1 MAAADRPRALITG
14 ASSGIGAAFAGPA
27 PFTGHD
33 PAVATALTGVH
44 VTAPPGSRAP
54 PCPHDRT
61 RPGGVTTIAS
71 LLAFRGSLPP
81 R

>member
-1 MAAADRPRALITG
+1 MRVILITG
-14 ASSGIGAAFAGPA
+14 ASSGIGAAFARHA
-27 PFTGHD
+27 PFTGLD

-44 VTAPPGSRAP
+44 VTAPPGSPAP

-61 RPGGVTTIAS
+61 RRGAVINIAS
-71 LLAFRGSLPP
+71 LLAFRGRLPP